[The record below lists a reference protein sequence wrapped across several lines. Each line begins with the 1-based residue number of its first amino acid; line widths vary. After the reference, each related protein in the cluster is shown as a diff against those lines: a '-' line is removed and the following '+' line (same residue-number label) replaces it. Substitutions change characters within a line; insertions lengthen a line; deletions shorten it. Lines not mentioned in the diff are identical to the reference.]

1 MVRLIKIN
9 ESHLIEIKELYQ
21 IVNKKNLSDEEK
33 ENIYDNLL
41 ELGNKLNKKKYRYN
55 DRDDLD
61 YHGIRDIEN
70 LVDNI
75 DDDYYFKPILVE
87 SSFKEN
93 YKYYES
99 IGDKSK
105 SLSVEQ
111 YVDMIKPYLSN
122 LINEN
127 KAIETSSNE

>member
-1 MVRLIKIN
+1 M
-9 ESHLIEIKELYQ
+9 
-21 IVNKKNLSDEEK
+21 
-33 ENIYDNLL
+33 
-41 ELGNKLNKKKYRYN
+41 
-55 DRDDLD
+55 
-61 YHGIRDIEN
+61 
-70 LVDNI
+70 VDNI

-99 IGDKSK
+99 TGDKGK

-111 YVDMIKPYLSN
+111 YLDMIKPYLSD

-127 KAIETSSNE
+127 KATETSSNE